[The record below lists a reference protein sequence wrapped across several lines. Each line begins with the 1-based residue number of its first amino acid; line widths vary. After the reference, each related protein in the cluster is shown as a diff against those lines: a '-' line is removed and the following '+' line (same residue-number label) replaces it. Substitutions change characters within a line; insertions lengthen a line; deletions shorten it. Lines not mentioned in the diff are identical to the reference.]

1 VRAGALGPP
10 GKPATVAPPTHAIV
24 DPRDIAADTTVET
37 QETTLADHP
46 WIKSY
51 PEGIRWDAELPLM
64 PVQQLLDDA
73 VRRWPE
79 NGAIEFMGRTITY
92 RELGDLVNRAAKGFQ
107 NLGVGPGVHV
117 GLYLPNT
124 PHYPIAF
131 FAVLKAGGCV
141 VNYSPMDAERVLAH
155 KVDDSETDFLV
166 TLDLAALYPQMARLL
181 GTSRIKKL
189 IVGSIGDHS
198 VQPAAVRAQLQ
209 AAGQL
214 APVADD
220 DRVVPF
226 ESLLADATD
235 HESHALGD
243 LRQAVAVL
251 QYTGGTTGLPKGA
264 MLTHANL
271 SAACGQYLES
281 AQGNPPVLGEGVER
295 ALVVLPLFHV
305 YALTVN
311 LLFGVR
317 LGALLVLHARFDL
330 DAVVHDLVGKRISF
344 FAGVPTMYTALANH
358 PSVVAGGLRS
368 LQFCGSGGAPL
379 PVEVANRFFELTGCK
394 LNEGW
399 GMTETSPT
407 GTFTPVHGM
416 RKAGSCGMP
425 LPNIELKFESLTEPG
440 TYAAPGEPGELCIK
454 GPNVMKGY
462 WKNEAATAKSMTAD
476 GFFRSGDVAYMDAD
490 GFVFI
495 VDRTKDMLLCGG
507 FNVYPRVI
515 EEAIYEHPS
524 VEEVCV
530 IGVPD
535 EYRGQSP
542 KAFIKLKRD
551 APVLS
556 LGELKAFLNDRIG
569 KHEMVQAMELR
580 AELPKTAVGKLSKR
594 DLVDEEARKRATAQA

>member
-1 VRAGALGPP
+1 MKVKLG
-10 GKPATVAPPTHAIV
+10 KTAPA
-24 DPRDIAADTTVET
+24 DR
-37 QETTLADHP
+37 P

-51 PEGIRWDAELPLM
+51 PDGVHWDAELPLM

-73 VRRWPE
+73 VKRWPDHP
-79 NGAIEFMGRTITY
+79 AIEFMGRVISY
-92 RELGDLVNRAAKGFQ
+92 SELGDLANRAAKGLQ
-107 NLGVGPGVHV
+107 DIGVGPGVHV

-124 PHYPIAF
+124 PHYVIAF
-131 FAVLKAGGCV
+131 FGILKAGGTV
-141 VNYSPMDAERVLAH
+141 VNYSPLDAERVLAH
-155 KVDDSETDFLV
+155 KIEDSETDVLV
-166 TLDLAALYPQMARLL
+166 TLDLASLYPQMHRLL
-181 GTSRIKKL
+181 DSTRLKKL
-189 IVGSIGDHS
+189 IVGSLGDYS

-209 AAGQL
+209 AGGQL
-214 APVADD
+214 AA
-220 DRVVPF
+220 VPNDERHLAF
-226 ESLLADATD
+226 EQLLKAG
-235 HESHALGD
+235 HEFQPHALGD
-243 LRQAVAVL
+243 LRQAVVAL

-271 SAACGQYLES
+271 SAACAQYMES
-281 AQGNPPVLGEGVER
+281 TQGNPQVLKEGEER
-295 ALVVLPLFHV
+295 ALVVLPLFHI

-317 LGALLVLHARFDL
+317 LGALLVLHPKFDL
-330 DAVVHDLVGKRISF
+330 DAAVHDLVAKKISL
-344 FAGVPTMYTALANH
+344 FAGVPTMYTAMINH
-358 PSVVAGGLRS
+358 PKVKEGALRS
-368 LQFCGSGGAPL
+368 LQFCASGGAPL
-379 PVEVANRFFELTGCK
+379 PVEVGQRFVELTGSK

-425 LPNIELKFESLTEPG
+425 LPNIELRFESLSDPG
-440 TYAAPGEPGELCIK
+440 KDAAPGEPGEMCIK

-462 WKNEAATAKSMTAD
+462 WKNETATANAMTRD
-476 GFFRSGDVAYMDAD
+476 GFFRTGDVAYMDDD

-507 FNVYPRVI
+507 FNVYPRVV

-542 KAFIKLKRD
+542 KAFIKLKKG
-551 APVLS
+551 AAGFS
-556 LGELKAFLNDRIG
+556 LDDLKDFLKDRIG

-580 AELPKTAVGKLSKR
+580 ADLPKTAVGKLSKR
-594 DLVDEEARKRATAQA
+594 DLIDEETRKRSAAT